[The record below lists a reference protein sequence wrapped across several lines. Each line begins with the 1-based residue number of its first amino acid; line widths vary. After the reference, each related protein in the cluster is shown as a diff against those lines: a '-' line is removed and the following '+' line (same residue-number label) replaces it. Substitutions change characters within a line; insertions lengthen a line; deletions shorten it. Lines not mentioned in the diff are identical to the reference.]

1 MSKFRKKKKGLPTI
15 STASLP
21 DIVFMLLFFFM
32 VSTKM
37 RDQELLVEQRMPVAS
52 QLQKIAKKTLVNYV
66 NIGRPKDGRFGEE
79 PRIQVNDVFI
89 EPREIPQFVEQAKAD
104 MPEYDREKI
113 IISLRIDREAR
124 MGIVTD
130 VKQQL
135 REANALKINYSSNQ
149 GAVE

>member
-1 MSKFRKKKKGLPTI
+1 MSKFKKKKKGLPTI

-66 NIGRPKDGRFGEE
+66 NIGKPKDGRFGDE

-149 GAVE
+149 GEVN